1 MSTNSLGGNMS
12 KKHYLAERA
21 NWQMGARITGDKG
34 ENEFVTKIAAALP
47 DHYEIVPK
55 PKKIVIYS
63 DDKGIVLD
71 SKIINHKTGKCLFI
85 EKKSGNQGGNA
96 TEERAAKFLSKGIK
110 RKIREQF
117 NTPDEPVFAVFSGNT
132 FNGRDGKQTSFQA
145 ESGSKIWWVH
155 PKIYREKVHTLFEGE
170 NYAIM
175 DAEFANIEDVARQIM
190 EIV

>member
-1 MSTNSLGGNMS
+1 MS

-47 DHYEIVPK
+47 DHYEIELK
-55 PKKIVIYS
+55 PKKIVLYS
-63 DDKGIVLD
+63 DDHGIVLD
-71 SKIINHKTGKCLFI
+71 TKITNLKTEKCIFV
-85 EKKSGNQGGNA
+85 EKKTGNQGGNA
-96 TEERAAKFLSKGIK
+96 TEERAAKFLSEGIK
-110 RKIREQF
+110 EDVREQF
-117 NTPDEPVFAVFSGNT
+117 NTPHQPFFTVFSGDI
-132 FNGRDGKQTSFQA
+132 FNGRAGKRKPYWIERTKN
-145 ESGSKIWWVH
+145 GKKTRTKVL
-155 PKIYREKVHTLFEGE
+155 PKIYREKVHKQMKYE